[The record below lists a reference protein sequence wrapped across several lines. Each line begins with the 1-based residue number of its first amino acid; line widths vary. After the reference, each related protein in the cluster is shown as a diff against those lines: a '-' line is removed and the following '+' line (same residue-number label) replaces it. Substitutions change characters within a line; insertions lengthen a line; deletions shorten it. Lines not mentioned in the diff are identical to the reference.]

1 MSDYL
6 RARIDALQN
15 QVSILS
21 GKVEVLEAKLE
32 VKSQQEFIEYK
43 TSKGYTTTNTWEND
57 R

>member
-21 GKVEVLEAKLE
+21 GRVEVLEAQLE
-32 VKSQQEFIEYK
+32 VKSEQEYIEYK
-43 TSKGYTTTNTWEND
+43 TSKGYTTTNTWENE